1 MKESACK
8 DTLKVFAWNYD
19 AYDMKDLIKS
29 MLEVLSEH
37 FSALERIELKE
48 TLMGSKGRN
57 KLRKEFAAKGIKLLL
72 SDRQTQEDEGETS
85 ESDD

>member
-1 MKESACK
+1 
-8 DTLKVFAWNYD
+8 
-19 AYDMKDLIKS
+19 MKDLIKS

-48 TLMGSKGRN
+48 TLEGSKWRN

-72 SDRQTQEDEGETS
+72 SDRQTQDDEGETS
-85 ESDD
+85 DSDD